1 MAKLSVSVDVPLP
14 PEKAWECA
22 SDLSRFKEWL
32 TIHRVWRSKLPET
45 LEKGTVIESIVEVKG
60 MPNRIKW
67 TIVHFKPPEA
77 MTLNGEGVGGVKV
90 KLIGKVKPSGDGS
103 TVTFDVHLG
112 GAALFG
118 PIGMV
123 VAAALKGDI
132 RESLNRFKSGFRRRM
147 TDQRRNRLATSLVNS
162 TVDRRTDS
170 SSSETSRVSTIANG
184 NVVTTAPRPYS
195 M

>member
-14 PEKAWECA
+14 PEKAWESA

-45 LEKGTVIESIVEVKG
+45 VEKGTVVESIVEVKG

-67 TIVHFKPPEA
+67 TVVHFKPPEA
-77 MTLNGEGVGGVKV
+77 MTLNGDGVGGVKV

-103 TVTFDVHLG
+103 TVTFDIHLG
-112 GAALFG
+112 GPALFG

-132 RESLNRFKSGFRRRM
+132 RESLDRFKGVF
-147 TDQRRNRLATSLVNS
+147 
-162 TVDRRTDS
+162 
-170 SSSETSRVSTIANG
+170 
-184 NVVTTAPRPYS
+184 APA
-195 M
+195 

>member
-22 SDLSRFKEWL
+22 SDLSRYKEWL
-32 TIHRVWRSKLPET
+32 SIHRVWRSKLPET
-45 LEKGTVIESIVEVKG
+45 LEKGTVVESIVEVKG

-77 MTLNGEGVGGVKV
+77 MTLNGDGKGGVKV
-90 KLIGKVKPSGDGS
+90 KLLAKVKPAAEGS
-103 TVTFDVHLG
+103 TVTLDVHLG
-112 GAALFG
+112 GPALFG

-132 RESLNRFKSGFRRRM
+132 RESLHRFKSVF
-147 TDQRRNRLATSLVNS
+147 
-162 TVDRRTDS
+162 
-170 SSSETSRVSTIANG
+170 
-184 NVVTTAPRPYS
+184 APA
-195 M
+195 

>member
-1 MAKLSVSVDVPLP
+1 MAKLSVSVDVPLS
-14 PEKAWECA
+14 PETAWECA

-45 LEKGTVIESIVEVKG
+45 LEKGTVVESIVEVKG

-77 MTLNGEGVGGVKV
+77 MTLDGDGVGGVKV
-90 KLIGKVKPSGDGS
+90 KLIAKVKPSADGS

-112 GAALFG
+112 GPALFG

-132 RESLNRFKSGFRRRM
+132 RQSLNRFK
-147 TDQRRNRLATSLVNS
+147 
-162 TVDRRTDS
+162 
-170 SSSETSRVSTIANG
+170 TIF
-184 NVVTTAPRPYS
+184 APA
-195 M
+195 